1 MSAYRL
7 LKWLALPALMLV
19 AGAASAQ
26 NVRFQ
31 DTAVNQIG
39 KPIGGVTVNICSGVA
54 FPIVPCVTSNVT
66 VYNSPDTSSPITP
79 PIKDD
84 GYGNVGFYVAAGNYT
99 VTYTGPNFVT
109 YSKPFTVN
117 VATNTVTVNG
127 TPGAGSIAKFFS
139 SSVITNGDLSGDV
152 TTSGNLVATLANS
165 GITAGSCGDSTHTCS
180 VTFDAKGRA
189 TLQANNSIAWAV
201 PSVFGRIGPISAA
214 SGDYTF
220 SQISGT
226 IGSSQLPNPGPTSLG
241 GIESIVATS
250 NLWIDAIS
258 IFGVPH
264 QSQPAFSNLGGTL
277 GASQFGPLTGDVT
290 TSGFA
295 ATLANTGVTAGSCG
309 DITHT
314 CALTLDAKG
323 RVTNQVNDAISFPVT
338 SVFGVTG
345 AVGNLTGDVT
355 TSGSV
360 ATTLANSGVT
370 AGSCGDATHSCS
382 LTVDVKGRITAQTN
396 NVISG
401 VVDAVPGNGNAT
413 VNGNTTAA
421 QTLTTYTIPAGAEN
435 AIGKTFRIT
444 VSVIATNGFGSA
456 ENISGGLKFGSS
468 TFPLTSGQSVA
479 NGAQLVYTFVAVC
492 MTDVTGASGF
502 IECTYPSSTIFNG
515 NTFVNPNLS
524 GVFSLNPIDLTA
536 SITVSPYVQF
546 ASASTS
552 NTGGLVQTLVEQLN

>member
-1 MSAYRL
+1 ML
-7 LKWLALPALMLV
+7 LGYAALASGQVARQGVVLSGSGRPV
-19 AGAASAQ
+19 AGASIWVCTGNVTVTLTATPPCTPAQ
-26 NVRFQ
+26 NIYTDYAQTHLVTQ
-31 DTAVNQIG
+31 PLLTDGLGNYLYYIAAGTYTEVVTGPNTLGYSAVLTLGVIA
-39 KPIGGVTVNICSGVA
+39 GGVTATGSPASG
-54 FPIVPCVTSNVT
+54 NL
-66 VYNSPDTSSPITP
+66 
-79 PIKDD
+79 
-84 GYGNVGFYVAAGNYT
+84 
-99 VTYTGPNFVT
+99 
-109 YSKPFTVN
+109 
-117 VATNTVTVNG
+117 
-127 TPGAGSIAKFFS
+127 AKFS
-139 SSVITNGDLSGDV
+139 GSNSVTNGDLSGDV
-152 TTSGNLVATLANS
+152 TTSGSLAATLANS
-165 GITAGSCGDSTHTCS
+165 GVTAGSCGDSTHTCG

-189 TLQANNSIAWAV
+189 TLQVNNSIAWAV
-201 PSVFGRIGPISAA
+201 PSVFGRTGAIAAA

-220 SQISGT
+220 SQIAGT
-226 IGSSQLPNPGPTSLG
+226 MAPSQLPTPGPTTLG
-241 GIESIVATS
+241 GIESIVANS

-258 IFGVPH
+258 NLGVPH

-295 ATLANTGVTAGSCG
+295 ATLSNTGVTAGSCG

-355 TSGSV
+355 TSGST
-360 ATTLANSGVT
+360 ATTLANSGVS

-382 LTVDVKGRITAQTN
+382 ITVDAKGRTTALTN

-401 VVDAVPGNGNAT
+401 VVDAVPGNGNPT

-444 VSVIATNGFGSA
+444 VSVIATNGIGVA
-456 ENISGGLKFGSS
+456 ENISGGLKFGAG
-468 TFPLTSGQSVA
+468 TFPVTSGQSVA
-479 NGAQLVYTFVAVC
+479 NGAQLVYTFTAVC

-502 IECTYPSSTIFNG
+502 LSCSYPSSTIFNG
-515 NTFVNPNLS
+515 NTFVNPNVT
-524 GVFSLNPIDLTA
+524 GVFSLNPIDLTS

-546 ASASTS
+546 SGASTS